1 MGRKFISATIVLAL
15 AIGVAATLMIAVY
28 VRHEFSHDRF
38 HENAERVYRLTVR
51 QQFENGERIWQQSA
65 WFMGPR
71 LAGDYPY
78 ILDYVR
84 FFRFNRVIQT
94 HERQY
99 HASGYCVDANVFDL
113 FTFPLVEGD
122 PRIALKEPNSIVI
135 TESLAGKLFGDEDPM
150 HKVVKAGEFKGKAYF
165 LTVTGVLRDIPRNSH
180 LSFDYLFSINT
191 VTNHLPN
198 YLDSKG
204 WMSVY
209 TYVLLA
215 QGYTNENFEV
225 QERDFIQRFYGR
237 KDAQRFQLSLQS
249 LTDLHLDSPANQQ
262 FSANAMLRQSAYV
275 HVFLIAAVL
284 VLIGA
289 CLNVFNLNAA
299 AYLSRAREIGI
310 RKVIGA
316 KRSELAFQILV
327 ESFAISS
334 VSVLAGVG
342 IAYLCFPYFN
352 SLAFKGLYS
361 ASGQISF
368 ILVTLL
374 ALVFIT
380 GIGIGGFPA
389 RWVSGIQPTQVEKGQ
404 LKFDTAK
411 WLQYILLPL
420 QFAVSTFFLSSA
432 AVVFLQMDHIDKKN
446 LGYSPEGVF
455 YFSTPGLSASQRLT
469 IERELKDSPS
479 ILNVAS
485 GGIPGGNLRS
495 YTARGRSITGGISI
509 RSLAASIDYLPTL
522 GIALRRGRNFT
533 TLHEVE
539 RTCLL
544 NETAVRLL
552 GLEAPI
558 GEEISWW
565 GQRRTVVGVVR
576 DYHFMSLHNPIE
588 PLGIFLTES
597 GSGILV
603 RIHPDGVDD
612 AVEWIRQTWSK
623 VAPRTAFPTNS
634 GFLVDRIE
642 RLYRNERALT
652 QVVSI
657 CVFLVLFLSGLGLL
671 GFVRLMVEQ
680 ETRDIGIRKVVG
692 ASEWRVAARYVRK
705 FAIMG
710 IIGALAACPVAYYVL
725 TLWLQGF
732 AYRIQIGVDVFV
744 YATLLTTSIAILIA
758 GGQAY
763 RTSLMN
769 PVTALREE

>member
-1 MGRKFISATIVLAL
+1 MGRKFISATIVMCL

-28 VRHEFSHDRF
+28 VRHEFSYDRF
-38 HENAERVYRLTVR
+38 HENAERIYRLTVR

-84 FFRFNRVIQT
+84 FFRFNRVIQYQ
-94 HERQY
+94 ERQY
-99 HASGYCVDANVFDL
+99 RASGYCVDANVFDL

-122 PRIALKEPNSIVI
+122 PQIALEKPNSIVI

-150 HKVVKAGEFKGKAYF
+150 HKVVKAGEFKGKAYY

-215 QGYTNENFEV
+215 KGYTNENFEV

-237 KDAQRFQLSLQS
+237 KDAKRFQLSLQS
-249 LTDLHLDSPANQQ
+249 LTDLHLESPANQQ

-275 HVFLIAAVL
+275 YGFLIAAVL
-284 VLIGA
+284 VLISA

-299 AYLSRAREIGI
+299 AYLSRAREFGF

-316 KRSELAFQILV
+316 KRSELVFQILV

-334 VSVLAGVG
+334 LAVLAGVG
-342 IAYLCFPYFN
+342 IAYLCFPYLNGIVFYEV
-352 SLAFKGLYS
+352 YS
-361 ASGQISF
+361 ATGQISF

-374 ALVFIT
+374 ALVPIIA
-380 GIGIGGFPA
+380 IGIGGYPA
-389 RWVSGIQPTQVEKGQ
+389 RWVSGIQPTQVVKGQ
-404 LKFDTAK
+404 LNLVTAR
-411 WLQYILLPL
+411 WLQQILLLL
-420 QFAVSTFFLSSA
+420 QVAVSTFFLSSA

-455 YFSTPGLSASQRLT
+455 YFSTPGLSASQRLM
-469 IERELKDSPS
+469 IERELKKSPFV
-479 ILNVAS
+479 LNVAS
-485 GGIPGGNLRS
+485 GGIPGANLRS
-495 YTARGRSITGGISI
+495 YTARGRSITGGVSI
-509 RSLAASIDYLPTL
+509 RSLAASRDYLQTL
-522 GIALRRGRNFT
+522 GIELRRGRNFT

-597 GSGILV
+597 GSGILAK
-603 RIHPDGVDD
+603 IHPDGVDD
-612 AVEWIRQTWSK
+612 AIEWIHRTWSK

-642 RLYRNERALT
+642 RLYKNERSLRQIVT
-652 QVVSI
+652 I

-680 ETRDIGIRKVVG
+680 TTKDIGIRKVLG

-710 IIGALAACPVAYYVL
+710 IIGGLAAWPVAYYVL
-725 TLWLQGF
+725 TGWLQGF
-732 AYRIQIGVDVFV
+732 AYRIEIGADVFV
-744 YATLLTTSIAILIA
+744 YATLLTTSITILIA
-758 GGQAY
+758 GGQVY
-763 RTSLMN
+763 VTSLMN
-769 PVTALREE
+769 PANALREE